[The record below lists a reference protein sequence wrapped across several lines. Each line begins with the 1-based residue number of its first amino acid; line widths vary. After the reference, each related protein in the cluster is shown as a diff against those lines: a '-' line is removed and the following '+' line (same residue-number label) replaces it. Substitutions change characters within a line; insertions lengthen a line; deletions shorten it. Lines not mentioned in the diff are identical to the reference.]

1 MQKFFIS
8 LGGHRKVKTLRRI
21 SAATALSLALAVC
34 TFAGHLETPGAP
46 GPRPRPD
53 ESSSTTPD
61 DVTTYIILT
70 ITSLI
75 YR

>member
-1 MQKFFIS
+1 MNI
-8 LGGHRKVKTLRRI
+8 LRRI
-21 SAATALSLALAVC
+21 SAATALSLMLAVC
-34 TFAGHLETPGAP
+34 AFGGHLETPGAP
-46 GPRPRPD
+46 APRPRPD

-61 DVTTYIILT
+61 DATTYIILT